1 MDFLGNKEKISIET
15 LSKSLDKMEQDPS
28 IESVDQGIERV
39 YGIFSDLD
47 LEVKYQCENC
57 LAATIDMNFCPFC
70 GALHEGPRWVDV
82 FKRATGY
89 KMDIRSAGGVTWDE
103 IAFVK
108 GTISGAALYDELES
122 GFDPDFLKSIHIKFK
137 STVKSFWHKY
147 CKCFAKVFI
156 GKRSI
161 KVLFPFRANKFS
173 NPDVIIDMRRPQHN
187 YFSRI
192 LIVSME
198 EVDIARECVLEAYRL
213 RTEQRHRVLAKRA
226 ALKGDSDDSL
236 LTHNDDINATKS
248 DGEADPKLH
257 LQEGSEVQGEGVA
270 EEPSDTV
277 REEDHGRSET
287 QEA

>member
-1 MDFLGNKEKISIET
+1 MDFLGNREKISIKT
-15 LSKSLDKMEQDPS
+15 LLKSLEKMEQDPNV
-28 IESVDQGIERV
+28 ESVDQGIERI
-39 YGIFSDLD
+39 YGIFSDLN
-47 LEVKYQCENC
+47 LEVRYQCENC

-122 GFDPDFLKSIHIKFK
+122 GFDLDFLKSVHIKFK

-161 KVLFPFRANKFS
+161 KILFPFRADKFS
-173 NPDVIIDMRRPQHN
+173 NPDVIVNLRRPQHN

-213 RTEQRHRVLAKRA
+213 RTEQRDRVLAKRA
-226 ALKGDSDDSL
+226 AMKGDSDDSL
-236 LTHNDDINATKS
+236 LTCNNNSDTTQG
-248 DGEADPKLH
+248 DGETDPKLY
-257 LQEGSEVQGEGVA
+257 LQEGSEVQGGKVA
-270 EEPSDTV
+270 EEPGDTV
-277 REEDHGRSET
+277 REEDYDRSET